1 MAIGQYH
8 ICFLERQLIIIVV
21 YRGMTRGIGSG
32 LNGTDQRFRAV
43 VEEQNL
49 REQ

>member
-8 ICFLERQLIIIVV
+8 ICFHERQLTIIVV
-21 YRGMTRGIGSG
+21 YRGMTRAIGSG
-32 LNGTDQRFRAV
+32 QNGTDQRFGAD

-49 REQ
+49 GGH